1 MITRIDLHNCI
12 GMTQRDDVGDGDGA
26 VDEYGDED
34 APHVAL
40 VLVTMVEMNS
50 PHRRWQI

>member
-1 MITRIDLHNCI
+1 
-12 GMTQRDDVGDGDGA
+12 MTQRDDVGDGDGA

-40 VLVTMVEMNS
+40 VLVRTMATNS
-50 PHRRWQI
+50 PGWR